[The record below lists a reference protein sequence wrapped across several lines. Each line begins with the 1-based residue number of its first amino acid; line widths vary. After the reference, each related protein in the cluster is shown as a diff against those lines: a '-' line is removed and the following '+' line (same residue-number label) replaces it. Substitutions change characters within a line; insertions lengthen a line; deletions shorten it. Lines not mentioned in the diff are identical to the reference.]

1 MNQQLTPNIR
11 HNGTMH
17 TQIVLYCL
25 LVINLLTF
33 IAYGHDKWKAQHP
46 RTVCRVTPQGTEAFR
61 SYIKALK
68 KYLSAG
74 KS

>member
-33 IAYGHDKWKAQHP
+33 IAYGHDKCKAQHP
-46 RTVCRVTPQGTEAFR
+46 RTVCRITPTGNEAFR
-61 SYIKALK
+61 AYVKALK
-68 KYLSAG
+68 KYLNAS
-74 KS
+74 K